1 MKFSN
6 PFGKGEVWISQTY
19 HTNTSNRAVDFGNL
33 VAGSPVYA
41 IADGTISATS
51 TGGGS
56 YCVLSVK
63 DTTFKIFYVHTYKWL
78 AKGTVVKKGQK
89 ICEIAPTSLTGYP
102 VHLHLGIGIYQ
113 LKFRNLMD
121 YFDRGIVFRTKY
133 ADIKK
138 SWFNNTENLNWSL
151 FKDLDYLPDP
161 VVPVPDPCD
170 SIKKE
175 NEALKLALAASQGQV
190 IALTN
195 SVNDLTLKNNQ
206 LTADKVFLVQ
216 LSSDIKRAISEY
228 AE

>member
-19 HTNTSNRAVDFGNL
+19 HTNTSNKAVDFGNL
-33 VAGSPVYA
+33 AVGTPVYA
-41 IADGTISATS
+41 IADGTISTTS
-51 TGGGS
+51 AGGGS

-113 LKFRNLMD
+113 LSFRNLMD
-121 YFDRGIVFRTKY
+121 YMDRSIIFRTKY

-138 SWFNNTENLNWSL
+138 SWFNNTENLNWAL
-151 FKDLDYLPDP
+151 FKDLHYLPDP
-161 VVPVPDPCD
+161 IIDPCE

-190 IALTN
+190 TALSNT
-195 SVNDLTLKNNQ
+195 VNDLTLKNNQ
-206 LTADKVFLVQ
+206 LTADSEFLVQ
-216 LSSDIKRAISEY
+216 LSSDLKRAITQYGS
-228 AE
+228 